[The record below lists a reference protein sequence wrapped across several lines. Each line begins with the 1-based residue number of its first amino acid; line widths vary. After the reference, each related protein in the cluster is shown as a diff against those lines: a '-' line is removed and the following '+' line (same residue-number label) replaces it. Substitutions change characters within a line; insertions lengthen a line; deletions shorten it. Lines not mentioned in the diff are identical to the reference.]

1 MSITTT
7 YNYLDNGSQLH
18 SSYTGN
24 TFYGWD
30 GYGWEITFPTA
41 IPNVIEI
48 DFNIAGV
55 ISNTTSQFTG
65 QLRIRVYDESDSLIG
80 SVNSSTVSK
89 NGSISASSLSSITL
103 TGETVS
109 YIQILG
115 PSNTGPNLNVLS
127 TGSSTYNITTE
138 LSFEATTYT
147 HLADLTWPE
156 ISGAT
161 EYTIRQ
167 IQDGSDEEDVLK
179 TSLLLGT
186 VELENSSLY
195 VFNLYSDLDLINL
208 HATLSVTPETVSD
221 ASVATLM
228 TRIGND
234 MSIFENQTVLDE
246 VESTFS
252 NVLSTGDLVTLPSG
266 LISTYVEN
274 SDTLTVET
282 LNLTNPSRILTG
294 FSTSGTNQEISV
306 TLPDSTTATLIYDEL
321 LNEVNSVAVGSKLVL
336 NGYVATVKEV

>member
-80 SVNSSTVSK
+80 SVNSSTVPK

-127 TGSSTYNITTE
+127 AGSSTYNITTE
-138 LSFEATTYT
+138 VVATFVATTYT

-161 EYTIRQ
+161 EYTIGQ
-167 IQDGSDEEDVLK
+167 IQDGGDEEDVII
-179 TSLLLGT
+179 TTELLAT
-186 VELENSSLY
+186 VSIENASNY
-195 VFNLYSDLDLINL
+195 VFNLYSDLDLTTAHSTVAVTPVAISTTNIGNL
-208 HATLSVTPETVSD
+208 LARISNDLSVLE
-221 ASVATLM
+221 
-228 TRIGND
+228 
-234 MSIFENQTVLDE
+234 
-246 VESTFS
+246 ESAILEIEDLIQDS
-252 NVLSTGDLVTLPSG
+252 LSTGDSVVLPSG
-266 LISTYVEN
+266 DSSIFVEN
-274 SDTLTVET
+274 SDTHVLGSDE
-282 LNLTNPSRILTG
+282 LRILTPFTPG
-294 FSTSGTNQEISV
+294 VAGNITV
-306 TLPDSTTATLIYDEL
+306 TLPDSSIATYTHSVT
-321 LNEVNSVAVGSKLVL
+321 NEVDGNSVGDFFVSG
-336 NGYVATVKEV
+336 GYMAQLKEISNY